1 MTSWP
6 RLIESSDSLL
16 SVTGLEVSYGSVR
29 ALRGVDLQLMRS
41 EVCIVLGA
49 NGAGKSTLIRSVMG
63 MVKPTSG
70 SIELAGVGNLVGRQA
85 HEINACGVAWSPEGR
100 LVFPTL
106 SVQENLVVGAF
117 PVWKKSVIR
126 DRMARVTALFPRL
139 EERMSQAAGSLSGG
153 EQQMLALAR
162 ALMSEPTVLLLD
174 EPSLGLAPLV
184 VSLLFDRISEIK
196 SAGVT
201 ILMAEQNARQAL
213 RIADYVYLLTNG
225 EVIAHGGAAEMERR
239 SDVQEAYLG
248 G

>member
-1 MTSWP
+1 
-6 RLIESSDSLL
+6 
-16 SVTGLEVSYGSVR
+16 
-29 ALRGVDLQLMRS
+29 MRS

-63 MVKPTSG
+63 MAKPASG
-70 SIELAGVGNLVGRQA
+70 SIELAGAGSLVGRPA

-106 SVQENLVVGAF
+106 TVEENLVVGAF
-117 PVWKKSVIR
+117 PVWKKSIIR
-126 DRMARVTALFPRL
+126 DRIARVTSLFPRL
-139 EERMSQAAGSLSGG
+139 EERMGQAAGSLSGG
-153 EQQMLALAR
+153 EQQMLAVGR

-184 VSLLFDRISEIK
+184 VSLLFNQVQAIK
-196 SAGVT
+196 STGVT

-225 EVIAHGGAAEMERR
+225 EVVAHGEAAEMERR

>member
-1 MTSWP
+1 MTGLP
-6 RLIESSDSLL
+6 RRIKPADALL
-16 SVTGLEVSYGSVR
+16 RVTGLEVSYGSVR
-29 ALRGVDLQLMRS
+29 ALRGIDLQLRRS

-63 MVKPTSG
+63 MTKPALG
-70 SIELAGVGNLVGRQA
+70 SIELAGVGDLVGRPP
-85 HEINACGVAWSPEGR
+85 HEINALGVAWSPEGR

-106 SVQENLVVGAF
+106 TVEENLVVGAF
-117 PVWKKSVIR
+117 PVWKKSIIR
-126 DRMARVTALFPRL
+126 ERMDRVTALFPRL
-139 EERMSQAAGSLSGG
+139 RERMSQAAGSLSGG
-153 EQQMLALAR
+153 EQQMLAVGR

-184 VSLLFDRISEIK
+184 VSLLFDQVQAIK

-225 EVIAHGGAAEMERR
+225 EVVAHGEAAEMEQR